1 MANESYLSYE
11 QVLQELQV
19 NRSELNRLI
28 RDGRLK
34 DHVISGETKFRR
46 VEVVDLKKSLQ
57 KRPTVMAE
65 EGEGAGEPTT
75 DVLVES
81 GKAKSGEPET
91 QVLEGMPA
99 EDKAVAG
106 KRHAAPQERDTE
118 ILEEEGEPALD
129 LEMPADEELEL
140 ERPLAEATPLSESA
154 LETDLELQAVR
165 GKPSAKPAG
174 KEEEDF
180 FDFTEALKGEDF
192 ELEGAEPE
200 AGEKAPK
207 AEAPKAA
214 APKAAAP
221 KAAAPKAAA
230 PKAAAPK
237 AAAPKAAAPKAA
249 APKAGAPKA
258 GADEAVGDVMALDEE
273 AAGGEASE
281 EELLSEI
288 MDIEGAEEPEEETAD
303 ITADITTM
311 EEPTY
316 EATGLEDVLAGGA
329 EEEAAAEEFEVPTGA
344 PIGEEAPVSKLMVAF
359 LAVALVAL
367 VVGGLFV
374 LDNGSNTPG
383 YTSSLTSWAMKV
395 KLP

>member
-1 MANESYLSYE
+1 
-11 QVLQELQV
+11 
-19 NRSELNRLI
+19 
-28 RDGRLK
+28 
-34 DHVISGETKFRR
+34 
-46 VEVVDLKKSLQ
+46 
-57 KRPTVMAE
+57 
-65 EGEGAGEPTT
+65 
-75 DVLVES
+75 
-81 GKAKSGEPET
+81 
-91 QVLEGMPA
+91 
-99 EDKAVAG
+99 
-106 KRHAAPQERDTE
+106 
-118 ILEEEGEPALD
+118 
-129 LEMPADEELEL
+129 
-140 ERPLAEATPLSESA
+140 
-154 LETDLELQAVR
+154 
-165 GKPSAKPAG
+165 
-174 KEEEDF
+174 
-180 FDFTEALKGEDF
+180 
-192 ELEGAEPE
+192 
-200 AGEKAPK
+200 
-207 AEAPKAA
+207 
-214 APKAAAP
+214 
-221 KAAAPKAAA
+221 
-230 PKAAAPK
+230 
-237 AAAPKAAAPKAA
+237 
-249 APKAGAPKA
+249 
-258 GADEAVGDVMALDEE
+258 MALDEE